1 MRKNIIKLN
10 AIICSIMLLIATF
23 PVSSLAKTVDLKPST
38 LQTTE
43 DIADR
48 IATASGDTDIVDE
61 YAEDKDIYLVGE
73 ENVLYE
79 MPKNGDNPI
88 LTTID
93 DVVIGMSLPK
103 ELSLEKATIASDGSF
118 VYLGE
123 DDASVCTQI
132 IKENVHGE
140 DLCFNRTSVVI
151 DNSNASHQ
159 YTFAFELPDGFKLC
173 TADDYN
179 RIQAEYYE
187 HNKKELIDSGMS
199 EDEYKARLSELKV
212 SSGEV
217 YIVDKDNEIVEVIGK
232 AWAKDAN
239 GYDVETSYEIEDNK
253 LIQNVEFDENSL
265 FPIVADPETHP
276 TKYKYFSL
284 KKANVKTLR
293 DKYAS
298 SSRSVIVG
306 YIASVAVTSFS
317 VASVAIASVTFASN
331 LYSVEQHKLWT
342 KVYDGFKKSNNMV
355 KIRVTYTWNGLHK
368 AYAPSNKVKVV
379 SYYKR

>member
-61 YAEDKDIYLVGE
+61 YAEGKDIYLVGE
-73 ENVLYE
+73 EKVLYE

-132 IKENVHGE
+132 IKENVHG
-140 DLCFNRTSVVI
+140 C
-151 DNSNASHQ
+151 
-159 YTFAFELPDGFKLC
+159 
-173 TADDYN
+173 
-179 RIQAEYYE
+179 
-187 HNKKELIDSGMS
+187 
-199 EDEYKARLSELKV
+199 
-212 SSGEV
+212 
-217 YIVDKDNEIVEVIGK
+217 
-232 AWAKDAN
+232 
-239 GYDVETSYEIEDNK
+239 
-253 LIQNVEFDENSL
+253 
-265 FPIVADPETHP
+265 
-276 TKYKYFSL
+276 
-284 KKANVKTLR
+284 
-293 DKYAS
+293 
-298 SSRSVIVG
+298 
-306 YIASVAVTSFS
+306 
-317 VASVAIASVTFASN
+317 
-331 LYSVEQHKLWT
+331 
-342 KVYDGFKKSNNMV
+342 
-355 KIRVTYTWNGLHK
+355 
-368 AYAPSNKVKVV
+368 
-379 SYYKR
+379 